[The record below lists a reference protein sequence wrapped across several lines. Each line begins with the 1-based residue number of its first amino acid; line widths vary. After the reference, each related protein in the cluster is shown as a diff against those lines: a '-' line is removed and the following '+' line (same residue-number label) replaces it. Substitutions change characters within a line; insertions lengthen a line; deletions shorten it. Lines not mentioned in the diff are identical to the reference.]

1 MVCNGHVFLL
11 PFRLLALLRASMRAA
26 KLMQFIVEILF
37 KAATSSNNSH
47 DQDYNVVRSILF
59 CAL

>member
-1 MVCNGHVFLL
+1 
-11 PFRLLALLRASMRAA
+11 MRAA

-59 CAL
+59 CALWVVKVFEIENK